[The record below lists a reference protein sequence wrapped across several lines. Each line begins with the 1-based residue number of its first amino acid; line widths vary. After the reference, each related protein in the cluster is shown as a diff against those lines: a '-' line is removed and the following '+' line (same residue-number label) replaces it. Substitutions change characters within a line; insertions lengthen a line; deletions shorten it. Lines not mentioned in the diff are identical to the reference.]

1 MPLSSDER
9 IDLSQLK
16 FEHASQAVSLALI
29 RLGMALDRW
38 LDHAFNPNQPRV
50 PAGHPDGGQW
60 TDGDDGDDGDD
71 GTAVIN
77 DPPVEE
83 VYPELLILPFL
94 RIPRIL
100 NAWRVWAL
108 RRRESRE
115 WSLGKFKSAKRWAN
129 QMEGRNWT
137 PEDITETIRNG
148 ENLKRPTCPG
158 NMIRQHRQRGTN
170 IMAATLCGMIR
181 PGKFCRLVDLVTS
194 PLSFLNPKTGE
205 RVMGYLE

>member
-1 MPLSSDER
+1 MSTPLSSDER
-9 IDLSQLK
+9 IDLSQLN

-29 RLGMALDRW
+29 SLGMALDRW
-38 LDHAFNPNQPRV
+38 LDHAFNLNQPRV

-60 TDGDDGDDGDD
+60 TDGDDGA
-71 GTAVIN
+71 AVIN
-77 DPPVEE
+77 DPPIEE

-100 NAWRVWAL
+100 NAWRIWAL

-137 PEDITETIRNG
+137 PEDITETIRNS
-148 ENLKRPTCPG
+148 EKFEASNMPRKHDPT
-158 NMIRQHRQRGTN
+158 
-170 IMAATLCGMIR
+170 ASATRYEYNGR
-181 PGKFCRLVDLVTS
+181 YVVRDDQ
-194 PLSFLNPKTGE
+194 TGE
-205 RVMGYLE
+205 ILQISGPRHIPTELP

>member
-1 MPLSSDER
+1 
-9 IDLSQLK
+9 
-16 FEHASQAVSLALI
+16 
-29 RLGMALDRW
+29 MALDRW

-60 TDGDDGDDGDD
+60 TDGDDG
-71 GTAVIN
+71 APVIN

-108 RRRESRE
+108 RRRESRQ

-148 ENLKRPTCPG
+148 EKFEASNMPRKHDPT
-158 NMIRQHRQRGTN
+158 
-170 IMAATLCGMIR
+170 ASATRYEYNGR
-181 PGKFCRLVDLVTS
+181 YVVRDDQ
-194 PLSFLNPKTGE
+194 TGE
-205 RVMGYLE
+205 ILQISGPRHIPTELP